1 MHGNMNVK
9 FKSVNE
15 MLLIYCPILT
25 EPEKIS
31 VAEICANIYYVRKI
45 WRCGNHI
52 LSEGWVQQSPEWEGN
67 RSSSGEEIPQILWKP
82 KADFQVRNSPPSIL
96 SLFKP
101 HEFIP
106 RPPI

>member
-52 LSEGWVQQSPEWEGN
+52 LSEG
-67 RSSSGEEIPQILWKP
+67 
-82 KADFQVRNSPPSIL
+82 
-96 SLFKP
+96 
-101 HEFIP
+101 
-106 RPPI
+106 